1 MRQAKG
7 LGDRFFMLRRTF
19 KTICQLSITII
30 AMLRKKR
37 EKLATGQTAND
48 LYHRR
53 VELEIVSFEQHFL
66 NV

>member
-7 LGDRFFMLRRTF
+7 LGDRFFMLGRTF

-30 AMLRKKR
+30 AMLKK
-37 EKLATGQTAND
+37 EKLATGQTASD

-53 VELEIVSFEQHFL
+53 VELEIVTFEKHFL
-66 NV
+66 KV

>member
-7 LGDRFFMLRRTF
+7 LGDRFFMLGRTF

-30 AMLRKKR
+30 AMLKKR
-37 EKLATGQTAND
+37 EAGNGTNGKRSLSQKSGIRD
-48 LYHRR
+48 
-53 VELEIVSFEQHFL
+53 SSEQHFL

>member
-30 AMLRKKR
+30 AMLRKKKR
-37 EKLATGQTAND
+37 EAGNGTNSKRSLSSKSGIR
-48 LYHRR
+48 Y
-53 VELEIVSFEQHFL
+53 S
-66 NV
+66 